1 MFYLKLSPTFMMLP
15 LWYDEDIQDNRHV
28 DQDIVEEDRQW
39 HNTC

>member
-1 MFYLKLSPTFMMLP
+1 MSPKVYFLLMNLP